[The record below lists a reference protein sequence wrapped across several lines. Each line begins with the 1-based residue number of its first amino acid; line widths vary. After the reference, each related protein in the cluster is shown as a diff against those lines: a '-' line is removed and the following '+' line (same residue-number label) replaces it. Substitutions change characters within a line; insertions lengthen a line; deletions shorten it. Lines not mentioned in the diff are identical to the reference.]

1 MPCCMVNPAQKE
13 KAVLEVPPSQLPGE
27 RGRVGV
33 SLASTWRQ
41 GKGVSAGCCGNRN
54 SGCFASRLWLF
65 AFDVVFTSQ
74 FGLNFVPSFRCRFP
88 EEEIPLH
95 LHKAEAELA

>member
-1 MPCCMVNPAQKE
+1 MLYVNPAQKE
-13 KAVLEVPPSQLPGE
+13 KAVLEVPPSRPPGE

-33 SLASTWRQ
+33 SLASARRR
-41 GKGVSAGCCGNRN
+41 GEGVSAGCCGNRN
-54 SGCFASRLWLF
+54 LGCSASRLWLF

-74 FGLNFVPSFRCRFP
+74 FGLNFVPSFCRSFHAG
-88 EEEIPLH
+88 EIPLH